1 MANAAIPEESFT
13 TSDDLPV
20 EMKTRRAA
28 REWAL
33 RMLYAHELSGD
44 SITAI
49 AADLLDGARE
59 EQNTRFCRALAQRV
73 ADKDLLI
80 DTLIK
85 QAVEKWDL
93 NRIAVLDHII
103 LRMAIAEFLYF
114 DDIPFKV
121 TINEA
126 IELAKRYS
134 TAQSGRFVNGILDA
148 VSTELRKK
156 MPAAKDTPAGDS
168 SP

>member
-1 MANAAIPEESFT
+1 MANAPIPEDTST
-13 TSDDLPV
+13 TSDLPV
-20 EMKTRRAA
+20 VMNSRRVA

-33 RMLYAHELSGD
+33 RILYAHELAGD
-44 SITAI
+44 PVDKI
-49 AADLLDGARE
+49 ADDFLDGARE
-59 EQNTRFCRALAQRV
+59 DSNQRFCRSLTV
-73 ADKDLLI
+73 HVVEKDEQI
-80 DTLIK
+80 DALIK
-85 QAVEKWDL
+85 DAVEKWDL
-93 NRIAVLDHII
+93 SRIAILDHIV

-121 TINEA
+121 SINEA

-156 MPAAKDTPAGDS
+156 IPKPKDVSDGVSTP
-168 SP
+168 